1 MTPWA
6 NTVTPD
12 PSQQLLP
19 PHVLTTQFQIRDNYR
34 AHSSGI
40 ESAFR
45 YSLSQA
51 KIGTLVEGSMTTKLA
66 FWIAVIVPGGFFILA
81 ALILL
86 RSMWA
91 QSKSAQP
98 AMPGAAR

>member
-1 MTPWA
+1 
-6 NTVTPD
+6 
-12 PSQQLLP
+12 
-19 PHVLTTQFQIRDNYR
+19 
-34 AHSSGI
+34 
-40 ESAFR
+40 
-45 YSLSQA
+45 
-51 KIGTLVEGSMTTKLA
+51 MTTKLA